1 MTSADILHA
10 MELSGLAYRDIQPVY
25 CNGEFE
31 IISDPDTDVQCY
43 LRRCG
48 KTLFITFRGSNSPRD
63 WKTNFMFDQMT
74 IPYGNSKSPIRVH
87 SGFIKAYKSP
97 GVRDVIHRA
106 VLRRGV
112 ESVRVSGHSQGAALA
127 ILCSVDLEYNF
138 PDLDYEVYLF
148 GSPRVGN
155 KAFRDSY
162 NRRLLKVFRVEN
174 GNDIVTK
181 IPLRLMGYCHVGMRF
196 HVGCP
201 RLPFVVSF
209 ADHYPQA
216 YYINLFRK
224 LSCGKY

>member
-1 MTSADILHA
+1 MYA
-10 MELSGLAYRDIQPVY
+10 MELAGLAYRDIQPIY
-25 CNGEFE
+25 CRGVLQV
-31 IISDPDTDVQCY
+31 ISDPETDAQCF

-48 KTLFITFRGSNSPRD
+48 KTLHITFRGSDSPRD
-63 WKTNFMFDQMT
+63 WKTNMMFDKMT
-74 IPYGNSKSPIRVH
+74 IPYGNTKSPIRVH

-97 GVRDVIHRA
+97 GARDVIHRA
-106 VLRRGV
+106 ITCDIKA
-112 ESVRVSGHSQGAALA
+112 VRISGHSQGAALA

-148 GSPRVGN
+148 GAPRVGN

-181 IPLRLMGYCHVGMRF
+181 VPPKFMGFRHVGMRL
-196 HVGCP
+196 HVGRP
-201 RLPFVVSF
+201 RLPFIVSF

-216 YYINLFRK
+216 YYQNLFNKLYCRK
-224 LSCGKY
+224 